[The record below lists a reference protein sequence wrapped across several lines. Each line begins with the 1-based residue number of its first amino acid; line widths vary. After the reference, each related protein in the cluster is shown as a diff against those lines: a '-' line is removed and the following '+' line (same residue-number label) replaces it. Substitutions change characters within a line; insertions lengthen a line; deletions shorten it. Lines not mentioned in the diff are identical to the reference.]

1 MRFMSKYSSK
11 LTTPREKMNTPVLE
25 NTLRRLICLKVLLSQ
40 TSSLS
45 DIGSLLIIAWCLN
58 IFDTLAASGLE
69 TNFFSW
75 L

>member
-11 LTTPREKMNTPVLE
+11 LTTPREKMNSPVLE

-58 IFDTLAASGLE
+58 IFDTLAA
-69 TNFFSW
+69 
-75 L
+75 